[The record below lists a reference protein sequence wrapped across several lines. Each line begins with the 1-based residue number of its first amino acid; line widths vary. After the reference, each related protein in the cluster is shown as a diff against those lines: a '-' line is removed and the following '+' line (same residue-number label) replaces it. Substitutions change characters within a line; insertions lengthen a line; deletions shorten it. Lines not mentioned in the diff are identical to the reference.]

1 MKAHSLRGLFMAAL
15 FSPETTLRSLLETR
29 RLSMA
34 DNTDA
39 QFDQVV
45 SQAFENL
52 RRRLAEM
59 KEATAGVLGSPAF
72 VTSLEEASKN
82 GIHYEFLAEYKRSIQ
97 ELAEEHH
104 AQGEQSPL
112 EQALN
117 GINMGSAFLSRTF
130 DTFMT
135 SPNLQ
140 AEIHRLGDRSENA
153 KEFSQHR
160 EAFFGSESKVQEER
174 LALAEQTARAFG
186 VFYAKADRLSHEEN
200 QFLLAR
206 VKHADLIKNNVLR
219 PREQPLAELVAGA
232 VASAILNRKLGA
244 PKASTAGPSVP

>member
-1 MKAHSLRGLFMAAL
+1 MKAHPLRGLFMPAP

-52 RRRLAEM
+52 RRRLLEM
-59 KEATAGVLGSPAF
+59 KEATAGVFGSQAF
-72 VTSLEEASKN
+72 IESLREASEN
-82 GIHYEFLAEYKRSIQ
+82 GIHHEFLDEYKRSI
-97 ELAEEHH
+97 EGLAKEHH
-104 AQGEQSPL
+104 DQGQQAPL

-140 AEIHRLGDRSENA
+140 AEVHRLGDRSENA
-153 KEFSQHR
+153 KEFSQQR
-160 EAFFGSESKVQEER
+160 EAFFGAQSKHQEER
-174 LALAEQTARAFG
+174 LALAEQTARSFG
-186 VFYAKADRLSHEEN
+186 VFYAKADRLSHEES

-232 VASAILNRKLGA
+232 VASAILNRKLAA